1 MDDDPNDLAVLLHGS
16 KVFLELLFAIGITPP
31 FAGLCEGFFLALVP
45 ESYTEGA
52 ERGQPATPW
61 TCPAPACQPPTK
73 YGS

>member
-52 ERGQPATPW
+52 ERGQPGNSLDLSCPCLPATH
-61 TCPAPACQPPTK
+61 K
-73 YGS
+73 V